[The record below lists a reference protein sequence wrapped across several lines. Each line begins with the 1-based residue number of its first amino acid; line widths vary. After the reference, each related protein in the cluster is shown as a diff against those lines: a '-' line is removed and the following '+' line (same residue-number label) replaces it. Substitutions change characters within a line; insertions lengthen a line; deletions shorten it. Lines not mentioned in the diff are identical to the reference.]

1 MGLMRNAVGMMK
13 GKKKDVETQ
22 PEREPTIEETYGVE
36 GEEEEQPSILDLF
49 AQWSAERI
57 KQDKSRAKLAEVE

>member
-22 PEREPTIEETYGVE
+22 PEREPTIEETYVV